1 MSPDTK
7 DLFQVAASGVAII
20 GGLVAASKALAE
32 FRRANDQRREDM
44 RWKQAEMAKRCL
56 DEIRNDSLARAAL
69 KMLDWSGLSYERPGG
84 TKTGPIDRDTRRA
97 ALRTT
102 NTIFSQDDDSPFIRD
117 AYDAL
122 FDGFERLEHFIR
134 MKLIVFDDVE
144 PVFRYYS
151 NPCSVTTWRRW
162 QPLRTARSLAH
173 SWTHMVSS
181 WRQSFWN
188 GSSHGAQP
196 SLPLHP
202 TDRARGSRPDS
213 PPAQLFASCYRV
225 FLQSRWR

>member
-1 MSPDTK
+1 
-7 DLFQVAASGVAII
+7 
-20 GGLVAASKALAE
+20 
-32 FRRANDQRREDM
+32 
-44 RWKQAEMAKRCL
+44 MAKRCL

-144 PVFRYYS
+144 PAFRYYVEKMAAS
-151 NPCSVTTWRRW
+151 EDRTIFSSFLDAYGFELATEFLERFVPWRA
-162 QPLRTARSLAH
+162 T
-173 SWTHMVSS
+173 
-181 WRQSFWN
+181 
-188 GSSHGAQP
+188 
-196 SLPLHP
+196 
-202 TDRARGSRPDS
+202 
-213 PPAQLFASCYRV
+213 
-225 FLQSRWR
+225 